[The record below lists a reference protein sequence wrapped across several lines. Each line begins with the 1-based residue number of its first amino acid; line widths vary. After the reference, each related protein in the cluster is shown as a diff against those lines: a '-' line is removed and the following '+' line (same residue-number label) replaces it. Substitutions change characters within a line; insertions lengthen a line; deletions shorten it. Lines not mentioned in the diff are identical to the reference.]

1 VRVDPH
7 VPDDDAMAPLKR
19 ITPDVDFPESQG
31 GLEAYGT
38 AWPLDEDF
46 FLCVYDWAVAA
57 RKLGVEPNYGIYVVD
72 TFGNRILVYRDA
84 QISCLGPIPVVARP
98 KPAVPADASITVA
111 RGRAFGEAVAGDG
124 PAEGTVAVM
133 NVYDSLKPWPEGTR
147 ITALRVLQV
156 LPMTVPSG
164 APPHEIGLREASSPD
179 SVILARNVLGTV
191 PVESDGSVHFRA
203 PAHRELVL
211 QALDEQGLAV
221 QSMRSAFYLQG
232 GERLTCMGCHEPK
245 HRAAL
250 PPPRMALALRR
261 EPSNLAPDVEGSNP
275 FSYPLLV
282 QPVLDRQCVSCHQKD
297 PDKAPVLSREPITR
311 NWYASYN
318 SLAPKYGFYDYGS
331 PLRTTPGRFGARAS
345 KLYGLL
351 SGGHHDLKLPAED
364 LHRIALWLDC
374 CSVFYGVYEKE
385 GGKAQLAGEVALPTL
400 E

>member
-1 VRVDPH
+1 
-7 VPDDDAMAPLKR
+7 
-19 ITPDVDFPESQG
+19 
-31 GLEAYGT
+31 
-38 AWPLDEDF
+38 
-46 FLCVYDWAVAA
+46 
-57 RKLGVEPNYGIYVVD
+57 
-72 TFGNRILVYRDA
+72 
-84 QISCLGPIPVVARP
+84 
-98 KPAVPADASITVA
+98 
-111 RGRAFGEAVAGDG
+111 
-124 PAEGTVAVM
+124 
-133 NVYDSLKPWPEGTR
+133 
-147 ITALRVLQV
+147 
-156 LPMTVPSG
+156 MTVPSG